1 MLDVRDVL
9 DISAPVATF
18 ANGPSEKP
26 AHGSDR
32 SWVALC
38 CGIGTSGREGVE
50 LKAAQLTKSER
61 EWQDEHGAK
70 LQIDAFSRPGTRLV
84 FHRQFAL
91 VSAALRPESEQR
103 VLDLGCGAGLFLAW
117 LEQRRELRLHG
128 LDLSIASVRIAR
140 DRTSDAA
147 LVAGD
152 AQQLPYAD
160 DSFDRVVCN
169 GAIHHLPDVHAA
181 LSELYRVVVPGGR
194 IVLYEPTAT
203 RFANWV
209 RALAFR
215 QDRYESPADLEHKHE
230 LDPERLPG
238 LLAEVG
244 FKVSSV
250 SRHDWLA
257 YPLSGMYVNL
267 PIGRAPGPMRLLL
280 RAEAWLEGVRT
291 VKRAA
296 AVLAWRIL
304 VAADKPMIELAA

>member
-1 MLDVRDVL
+1 LN
-9 DISAPVATF
+9 F
-18 ANGPSEKP
+18 AGNLGC
-26 AHGSDR
+26 
-32 SWVALC
+32 LC
-38 CGIGTSGREGVE
+38 CGIGTVESGKRRPTEGGSI
-50 LKAAQLTKSER
+50 LTKSER

-91 VSAALRPESEQR
+91 VADVLRLESDQR

-117 LEQRRELRLHG
+117 LERRRELRLYG

-181 LSELYRVVVPGGR
+181 LRELYRVVVPGGR

-215 QDRYESPADLEHKHE
+215 QDQYESPADLEHKHE
-230 LDPERLPG
+230 LDPERLPP

-267 PIGRAPGPMRLLL
+267 PIGRAPALMRVLL
-280 RAEAWLEGVRT
+280 RAEARLERIRT